1 MKNNDLVVGFPK
13 TGSLSITNSGLHW
26 NLEILVFEER
36 GKPEGLENKGE
47 SKNQQQTWPTM
58 WQLILD
64 LNPGFIALVGSEC
77 SDHCTNHVA
86 LYINPLN
93 PNIKILILISCAYTF
108 PTEAVGRSW

>member
-47 SKNQQQTWPTM
+47 SKNQQQT
-58 WQLILD
+58 
-64 LNPGFIALVGSEC
+64 
-77 SDHCTNHVA
+77 
-86 LYINPLN
+86 
-93 PNIKILILISCAYTF
+93 
-108 PTEAVGRSW
+108 